1 MSNEII
7 PVLAKDDLLLAD
19 SAVAFEVLK
28 GASSVTVQ
36 RFPFTSQSPTSHVY
50 NIQVPSTNV
59 VMSREVMWCSDIT
72 VTVSGVPRDGEFLVN
87 YGRGDAFAPFP
98 LNQLTTNTSIQINNT
113 TVSLQNRDILDPL
126 LRNMSR
132 GELAAYSYATP
143 VYLDNYASYE
153 SLAPTSLISNSP
165 LGSYYQASDF
175 NYPPRGSFPV
185 SITGNTI
192 QAVGGFAAGTVK
204 TVEITIR
211 VCEPLIVSPFVFGSA
226 AKTAAGIY
234 GVSQINV
241 QTSMDALGKRAF
253 RFIATEGGNTATKT
267 VTGVTYANSYLECRF
282 LTPKP
287 SDLLPA
293 INVLPAA
300 NFVNYKTTGNST
312 LASTVTTTLT
322 SNNVQL
328 NAIPDKAIIFVRDT
342 SGAQQWGDA
351 DAYCHITGIRVLF
364 NNQSGLLSSASDV
377 ELYRMSVEA
386 GCHQSWLEYSGK
398 ANGNRSQL
406 YVNDGATNSVGYNL
420 DESGGLVNTTG
431 SVLVLDFGKHIA
443 IAEDYYAPS
452 SLGQFSF
459 QIQVDIE
466 NTTGKT
472 ITPELNTLFM
482 TSGVFSTQNGTSACY
497 WGVLNKEE
505 VLKVSTSEPVGRAA
519 MGRMVGGGIFDK
531 LKSFAAKALPFLA
544 PMAKQALAKIEHPA
558 AKAAHGVLGSMGYG
572 ADMSGSA
579 MSAGAMSAAGR
590 KKALIKHL
598 M

>member
-59 VMSREVMWCSDIT
+59 VMSREIMWGSDIS
-72 VTVSGVPRDGEFLVN
+72 VTISGIPAANKFLVN
-87 YGRGDAFAPFP
+87 YGAFDSFAPFP

-113 TVSLQNRDILDPL
+113 TVSLQNRDVLDPL

-132 GELAAYSYATP
+132 GELSRYKSTTP
-143 VYLDNYASYE
+143 IYLDNYADYAQLNGVISQV
-153 SLAPTSLISNSP
+153 SNSP
-165 LGSYYQASDF
+165 FGSYYQASDP
-175 NYPPRGSFPV
+175 NYPPRGAYPV
-185 SITGNTI
+185 TITGDNT
-192 QAVGGFAAGTVK
+192 VGDGTLRK
-204 TVEITIR
+204 TCTVTIR
-211 VCEPLIVSPFVFGSA
+211 VCEPLMVSPFVFGDA
-226 AKTAAGIY
+226 AHSAAGIY

-241 QTSMDALGKRAF
+241 QTSMDALGVRAF
-253 RFIATEGGNTATKT
+253 RWILGADGSSGAGAKT
-267 VTGVTYANSYLECRF
+267 VTAISYANSYLECRF

-300 NFVNYKTTGNST
+300 NFVNYKTTGNAS
-312 LASTVTTTLT
+312 LAGGALTTLT

-328 NAIPDKAIIFVRDT
+328 NAIPDKAIIFVRET
-342 SGAQQWGDA
+342 TANQQWYDA
-351 DAYCHITGIRVLF
+351 DSYCAIKSVRILF
-364 NNQSGLLSSASDV
+364 NNQSGLLSSASEV

-386 GCHQSWLEYSGK
+386 GCNQNWLEYSGK
-398 ANGNRSQL
+398 AN
-406 YVNDGATNSVGYNL
+406 VNKTQEYYNNPGTVATAIYRH
-420 DESGGLVNTTG
+420 DTSGDAVSTTG
-431 SVLVLDFGKHIA
+431 SMLVLDFAKHIA

-466 NTTGKT
+466 NTTNGA
-472 ITPELNTLFM
+472 IVPELNTLFM

-505 VLKVSTSEPVGRAA
+505 VLKVSTTEPVGKAA
-519 MGRMVGGGIFDK
+519 MGRMVGGSIFSK

-558 AKAAHGVLGSMGYG
+558 AKAAHGALSNLGYG
-572 ADMSGSA
+572 DMSGSA
-579 MSAGAMSAAGR
+579 MSGAAMTAAGR
-590 KKALIKHL
+590 KKALVKHL

>member
-28 GASSVTVQ
+28 GASSVTIQ
-36 RFPFTSQSPTSHVY
+36 RFPFTSQSSTSHVY

-59 VMSREVMWCSDIT
+59 VMSREVQWCSDIT
-72 VTVSGVPRDGEFLVN
+72 VTVSGIPANGKFLVN
-87 YGRGDAFAPFP
+87 YGASDVFAPFP

-113 TVSLQNRDILDPL
+113 TVSLQNRDVLDPI

-132 GELAAYSYATP
+132 GDLARYNSTTP
-143 VYLDNYASYE
+143 VYLDNFGDYAQLNSIS
-153 SLAPTSLISNSP
+153 SLLSNSP
-165 LGSYYQASDF
+165 FGSYYQASDP
-175 NYPPRGSFPV
+175 NYPPRGAYPV
-185 SITGNTI
+185 TVTGNT
-192 QAVGGFAAGTVK
+192 VGDGTARK
-204 TVEITIR
+204 TVTVTIK
-211 VCEPLIVSPFVFGSA
+211 VCEPLMVSPFVFGDA
-226 AKTAAGIY
+226 AHTAAGIY

-241 QTSMDALGKRAF
+241 QTSMDALGVRAF
-253 RFIATEGGNTATKT
+253 RWILGADGSTGAGAKT

-300 NFVNYKTTGNST
+300 NFVNYKTTGSSS
-312 LASTVTTTLT
+312 LAGGATTTLT

-328 NAIPDKAIIFVRDT
+328 NAIPDKAIIFVRET
-342 SGAQQWGDA
+342 TANQQWYDA
-351 DAYCHITGIRVLF
+351 DAYCAIKSVRILF
-364 NNQSGLLSSASDV
+364 NNQSGLLSSASEV

-386 GCHQSWLEYSGK
+386 GCNQNWLEYSGK
-398 ANGNRSQL
+398 ANGNKSQQ
-406 YVNDGATNSVGYNL
+406 YHNDPEDGTPSVSYGA
-420 DESGGLVNTTG
+420 DESGAIVSTTG
-431 SVLVLDFGKHIA
+431 SMLVLDFAKHIA

-466 NTTGKT
+466 NTTNGA
-472 ITPELNTLFM
+472 IIPELNTLFM

-505 VLKVSTSEPVGRAA
+505 VLRVSTSEPVGRAA
-519 MGRMVGGGIFDK
+519 MGRMVGGGIFSK

-544 PMAKQALAKIEHPA
+544 PMAKQALSKIEHPA
-558 AKAAHGVLGSMGYG
+558 AKAATGVLGSLGYG
-572 ADMSGSA
+572 DMSGSA
-579 MSAGAMSAAGR
+579 MTAAGR
-590 KKALIKHL
+590 KKALVKHL

>member
-36 RFPFTSQSPTSHVY
+36 RFPYTSQSSTSHVY

-59 VMSREVMWCSDIT
+59 VMSREVMWGSDIT
-72 VTVSGVPRDGEFLVN
+72 VTVSGQPEVGRFLVN
-87 YGRGDAFAPFP
+87 YGRSDAFAPFP

-113 TVSLQNRDILDPL
+113 TVSLQNRDVLDPL

-132 GELAAYSYATP
+132 GELARYNCTTP
-143 VYLDNYASYE
+143 VFLDNYADYTE
-153 SLAPTSLISNSP
+153 LAPTSQISNSP
-165 LGSYYQASDF
+165 FGSYLQCSDF
-175 NYPPRGSFPV
+175 NYPPRGAYPV
-185 SITGNTI
+185 TITGNT
-192 QAVGGFAAGTVK
+192 AGAYVSGTSGPLQTRTVS
-204 TVEITIR
+204 ITIR
-211 VCEPLIVSPFVFGSA
+211 VVEPLMVSPFVFGDA
-226 AKTAAGIY
+226 AHSAAGIY

-241 QTSMDALGKRAF
+241 QTSMDSLGKRAF
-253 RFIATEGGNTATKT
+253 RWILEAGGSTSTKAIT
-267 VTGVTYANSYLECRF
+267 NISYANSYLECRF

-300 NFVNYKTTGNST
+300 NFVNYKTTGT
-312 LASTVTTTLT
+312 AVLAAAASTTIT

-328 NAIPDKAIIFVRDT
+328 NAIPDKAIIFVRKNT
-342 SGAQQWGDA
+342 ANQTWYDA
-351 DAYCHITGIRVLF
+351 DAYCRITGVRILF
-364 NNQSGLLSSASDV
+364 NNQSGLLSSASEV

-386 GCHQSWLEYSGK
+386 GCNQNWLEYSGV
-398 ANGNRSQL
+398 ANQNRSQ
-406 YVNDGATNSVGYNL
+406 YYYNDGVGGDPAAAEYIV
-420 DESGGLVNTTG
+420 DPEGRSIATTG
-431 SVLVLDFGKHIA
+431 SVLVLDFAKHIA

-459 QIQVDIE
+459 QIQVDVT
-466 NTTGKT
+466 NTTNGD
-472 ITPELNTLFM
+472 ITPELSTLFM

-505 VLKVSTSEPVGRAA
+505 VLKVSTSEPVGKAA
-519 MGRMVGGGIFDK
+519 MGRMVGGGIFSK
-531 LKSFAAKALPFLA
+531 LKAFASKALPFLA

-558 AKAAHGVLGSMGYG
+558 AKAAHSALGSLGYG
-572 ADMSGSA
+572 AETGA
-579 MSAGAMSAAGR
+579 AMSAAGR
-590 KKALIKHL
+590 KKALVKHL

>member
-19 SAVAFEVLK
+19 SSVAFEVLK

-36 RFPFTSQSPTSHVY
+36 RFPFTSQSSTSHVY

-59 VMSREVMWCSDIT
+59 VMSREVMWGSDIS
-72 VTVSGVPRDGEFLVN
+72 VTISGVPKNGAFLVN
-87 YGRGDAFAPFP
+87 YGRSDAFAPFP

-113 TVSLQNRDILDPL
+113 TVSLQNRDVLDAL

-132 GELAAYSYATP
+132 GELARYNCTTP
-143 VYLDNYASYE
+143 VFLDNYADYTE
-153 SLAPTSLISNSP
+153 LVPTSQISNSP
-165 LGSYYQASDF
+165 FASYLQCSDF
-175 NYPPRGSFPV
+175 NYPPRGAYPV
-185 SITGNTI
+185 SITGNT
-192 QAVGGFAAGTVK
+192 VGNGTDVK
-204 TVEITIR
+204 TVVVTIR
-211 VCEPLIVSPFVFGSA
+211 VVEPLMVSPFVFGDA
-226 AKTAAGIY
+226 AHSAAGIY

-241 QTSMDALGKRAF
+241 QTSMDSLGKRAF
-253 RFIATEGGNTATKT
+253 RWMLGTGYEGENKAITNIS
-267 VTGVTYANSYLECRF
+267 YANSYLECRF

-300 NFVNYKTTGNST
+300 NFVNYKTTGT
-312 LASTVTTTLT
+312 AVLAAAASTTLT

-328 NAIPDKAIIFVRDT
+328 NAIPDKAIIFVRKNT
-342 SGAQQWGDA
+342 ASQSWTDA
-351 DAYCHITGIRVLF
+351 DAYCHITGVRILF

-386 GCHQSWLEYSGK
+386 GCNQNWLEYSGV
-398 ANGNRSQL
+398 ANQNRTQF
-406 YVNDGATNSVGYNL
+406 YYNDGVGGTPGAAEYIV
-420 DESGGLVNTTG
+420 DPEGRSIATTG
-431 SVLVLDFGKHIA
+431 SVLVLDFAKHIA

-459 QIQVDIE
+459 QIQVDVT
-466 NTTGKT
+466 NTTNGD
-472 ITPELNTLFM
+472 ITPELCTLFM

-505 VLKVSTSEPVGRAA
+505 VLKVSTSEPVGKAA
-519 MGRMVGGGIFDK
+519 MGRMVGGGIFSK
-531 LKSFAAKALPFLA
+531 LKAFAAKALPFLA

-558 AKAAHGVLGSMGYG
+558 AKAAHGALGSLGYG
-572 ADMSGSA
+572 AETGA
-579 MSAGAMSAAGR
+579 AMSAAGR
-590 KKALIKHL
+590 KKALVKHL